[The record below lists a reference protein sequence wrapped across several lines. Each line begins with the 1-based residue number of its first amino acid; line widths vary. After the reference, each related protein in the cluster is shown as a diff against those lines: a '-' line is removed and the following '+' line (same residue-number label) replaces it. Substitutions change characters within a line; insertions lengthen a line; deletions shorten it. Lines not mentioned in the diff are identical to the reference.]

1 MALSRVVLRIQASLI
16 GHLSIKINAYFLLLR
31 AVNNIEWGQERSVS
45 HCSTNIAHSLPEIPS
60 LLGPSRSS
68 AECLPGLKVKYTD
81 SIRKISDFPQ
91 NLGKL
96 SACARNWYQALL
108 SPPPRAWVRGYRQ
121 PWYIEVIPRFYAHSK
136 YTRYSTVC
144 TVGRQCIYYRR
155 CLWSLL

>member
-68 AECLPGLKVKYTD
+68 AERLPGLKVKYTD
-81 SIRKISDFPQ
+81 SIRKISNFPQ
-91 NLGKL
+91 NLRKL
-96 SACARNWYQALL
+96 SACACNSVYQALL
-108 SPPPRAWVRGYRQ
+108 SPPPRAWVRGYHGSLELAQETERTK
-121 PWYIEVIPRFYAHSK
+121 PWQMAIFLNIWFWHIA
-136 YTRYSTVC
+136 
-144 TVGRQCIYYRR
+144 
-155 CLWSLL
+155 